1 MHALCSCSSMPEPVD
16 DVNLQ
21 VPLPNDIEMP
31 LTPPDADSPQTS
43 TQPSLPVAAIAHD
56 DSWGHHALLE
66 EDVAGPEAS
75 VSLDVIA
82 QPWQQWPEPT
92 YDRLRETDTPL
103 ARLAGWPGLSKD
115 AGKDAGLKEVPV
127 RAIKNQSQ
135 VCCDCCRG
143 WGLPT

>member
-1 MHALCSCSSMPEPVD
+1 MQHRHAPNQQAREHAGAMGWSLD
-16 DVNLQ
+16 DN
-21 VPLPNDIEMP
+21 EM
-31 LTPPDADSPQTS
+31 S
-43 TQPSLPVAAIAHD
+43 
-56 DSWGHHALLE
+56 LLE

-103 ARLAGWPGLSKD
+103 ARLAGWAGLSKD